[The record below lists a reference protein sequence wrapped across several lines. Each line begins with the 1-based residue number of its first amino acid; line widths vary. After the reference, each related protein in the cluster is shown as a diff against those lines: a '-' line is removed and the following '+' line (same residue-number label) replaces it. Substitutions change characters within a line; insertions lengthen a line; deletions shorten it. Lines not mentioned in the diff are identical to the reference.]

1 MLQTTA
7 YKHEIPW
14 HCRLVMFVSHKNC
27 HLDQLTAVMCEIKV
41 VYSIL
46 LFKTYCCKLT
56 NNSSHYKITIS
67 YLEFWAFTDFIH
79 YVEGFYIRQSISEK
93 RKYVVDI
100 NHWVLLQ
107 YMHHGNKILDI
118 LRYICKH
125 IYLINSLFIRSSIAV
140 WKNRIVLKNKHWN
153 KPKHKFQ
160 HKVKLAKEK

>member
-1 MLQTTA
+1 MHYLHTHCILKIQKFQFPLVIKMFTPFFYLFYCKANTYSCAGKIHICESLFVILLLMLQTTA

-14 HCRLVMFVSHKNC
+14 HCRFVMFVSHKNC

-67 YLEFWAFTDFIH
+67 YLEFWTFTDFIH
-79 YVEGFYIRQSISEK
+79 YVECFYIRQSISEK

-100 NHWVLLQ
+100 NHWVLL
-107 YMHHGNKILDI
+107 
-118 LRYICKH
+118 
-125 IYLINSLFIRSSIAV
+125 
-140 WKNRIVLKNKHWN
+140 
-153 KPKHKFQ
+153 
-160 HKVKLAKEK
+160 

>member
-1 MLQTTA
+1 
-7 YKHEIPW
+7 
-14 HCRLVMFVSHKNC
+14 MFVSHKNC

-46 LFKTYCCKLT
+46 PFKTYCCKLT

-100 NHWVLLQ
+100 NHWVL
-107 YMHHGNKILDI
+107 DS
-118 LRYICKH
+118 ICIMETKYWTFH
-125 IYLINSLFIRSSIAV
+125 DTFVNIFTL
-140 WKNRIVLKNKHWN
+140 
-153 KPKHKFQ
+153 
-160 HKVKLAKEK
+160 